1 MCLESN
7 TAVGCRCFLLRC
19 ILLIRTA
26 VRHIQRISNA
36 CDILCGDDPAYLED
50 DEHFF
55 VWIYARTQNNSFSGL
70 YLANFKISHSVS
82 VSLGHSVN
90 KNLRSPELKCR
101 LEGQII

>member
-1 MCLESN
+1 MCLDGN

-26 VRHIQRISNA
+26 VRHIQRIGNA
-36 CDILCGDDPAYLED
+36 YDILCGDDRVYLED

-70 YLANFKISHSVS
+70 YLENFKISHSVS
-82 VSLGHSVN
+82 VSLDHSVN
-90 KNLRSPELKCR
+90 KNMGSSESVD
-101 LEGQII
+101 